1 GYRTGYAYRFPVLL
15 ERSRTRREVEVPATV
30 TSFSFDDEG
39 KRVQVRLQPHA
50 HKQQMEKTRWL
61 NTPNTYQKV
70 NQDQAS
76 PGHRTTV
83 RTTPAFTAMNHINVN
98 VCLQSEIINTGKEK
112 VKSSYKLLFF
122 SNKPGLEFTS

>member
-1 GYRTGYAYRFPVLL
+1 MRVFKCCELSFPLSPSLCAQGYRTGYAYRFPVLL

-39 KRVQVRLQPHA
+39 KRVQTRLQPHA
-50 HKQQMEKTRWL
+50 HKQQLEKTRWL

-76 PGHRTTV
+76 PGQRTTV
-83 RTTPAFTAMNHINVN
+83 RTPPASQCLTALMPDV
-98 VCLQSEIINTGKEK
+98 SELTRAGQ
-112 VKSSYKLLFF
+112 YK
-122 SNKPGLEFTS
+122 

>member
-1 GYRTGYAYRFPVLL
+1 MLSGIERQFFDASVSVLCRDLSCKVLYRFLSFSACVQGYRTGYAYRFPVLL

-50 HKQQMEKTRWL
+50 HKQQLEKTRWL

-83 RTTPAFTAMNHINVN
+83 RTTPAFNA
-98 VCLQSEIINTGKEK
+98 
-112 VKSSYKLLFF
+112 
-122 SNKPGLEFTS
+122 